1 MHEPQGIGRFRWNFG
16 ASQRERRCYPPF
28 EQIGAGDFRFV
39 ETPDAG
45 PDLRGGTVRRPGE
58 ETAVGGPDAH
68 AIAGVHQAD
77 RHGDETVLH
86 GRAPARAAKAL
97 PDPRNGE
104 GEHARR
110 AAHRGS
116 RHHRA
121 SQASHFPADQADHE
135 NIRPG
140 CRLGEREQIGEL
152 RAAHPSVYFHDAA
165 MHLGKHGDCAAD
177 RDQRKS
183 GEIHCELRER
193 LFAHFRLQ
201 TAAATLKG
209 AAPRRNT
216 TRGRR
221 MSAMPMKVITANRAI
236 PERSRRLVA
245 ILKPMATTR
254 PAAAAEIPRN
264 DAETAGRWPYWVWS
278 APNARMMKNG
288 AVINPA
294 NAANAPQ
301 APR

>member
-1 MHEPQGIGRFRWNFG
+1 M
-16 ASQRERRCYPPF
+16 
-28 EQIGAGDFRFV
+28 
-39 ETPDAG
+39 
-45 PDLRGGTVRRPGE
+45 
-58 ETAVGGPDAH
+58 VGGARDKVS
-68 AIAGVHQAD
+68 AGEHQAD

-97 PDPRNGE
+97 PDPRNGD

-116 RHHRA
+116 RHRRA
-121 SQASHFPADQADHE
+121 GQARHFPADQADHE
-135 NIRPG
+135 DIGAGRS
-140 CRLGEREQIGEL
+140 LGEREQIGEL
-152 RAAHPSVYFHDAA
+152 RAAHPSVHLHDAA
-165 MHLGKHGDCAAD
+165 MHFGKHGDCAAD
-177 RDQRKS
+177 RDQRQK
-183 GEIHCELRER
+183 GEIHRKLRER
-193 LFAHFRLQ
+193 LLAHFARQ
-201 TAAATLKG
+201 RAAATLKG
-209 AAPRRNT
+209 ATARRNT

-221 MSAMPMKVITANRAI
+221 ISAMPMKVITANRAM
-236 PERSRRLVA
+236 PERSRRLAA
-245 ILKPMATTR
+245 ILRPIATTT
-254 PAAAAEIPRN
+254 PAAAAETPRN

>member
-1 MHEPQGIGRFRWNFG
+1 M
-16 ASQRERRCYPPF
+16 
-28 EQIGAGDFRFV
+28 
-39 ETPDAG
+39 
-45 PDLRGGTVRRPGE
+45 RGGRRDWVPAGE
-58 ETAVGGPDAH
+58 
-68 AIAGVHQAD
+68 HQAD

-104 GEHARR
+104 GEHARGR
-110 AAHRGS
+110 ADGRS
-116 RHHRA
+116 RHHRTG
-121 SQASHFPADQADHE
+121 QARDFPADKADHE

-152 RAAHPSVYFHDAA
+152 GAAHPSVYLHDAA
-165 MHLGKHGDCAAD
+165 MHLGKHGDCTAD

-183 GEIHCELRER
+183 REIHCELRER

-221 MSAMPMKVITANRAI
+221 TSAMPMKVITVNRAM
-236 PERSRRLVA
+236 PERSRRLAA
-245 ILKPMATTR
+245 ILRPIATTR
-254 PAAAAEIPRN
+254 PAAAAEMPRN

-278 APNARMMKNG
+278 APKARMMKNG